1 MKTPD
6 SFLNSK
12 QNEPINNEP
21 SLEEKA
27 FVERIENL
35 KTNNDAKRM
44 IILTWKGLKPV
55 SELDFEKYDSENDPE
70 RLEKITE
77 TEKLLTDLGLFS
89 YRIQKELHGTRF
101 DKEGNRTPMIFY
113 EDNYRIS
120 KNKEYLQYFVD
131 HFGKKENHEITKKIG
146 NILGYPESAIE
157 AWNSPDRSLTILDP
171 KSEQHELYSNSEMAF
186 SKFRLSKQNWAEEFK
201 TIQKW
206 AQEIK
211 RLDPNLYEDTIQ
223 NYKRVISN
231 KEH

>member
-6 SFLNSK
+6 SFLNPK
-12 QNEPINNEP
+12 QNEPANNEP

-27 FVERIENL
+27 FIERIENL
-35 KTNNDAKRM
+35 KTNKDARRM

-55 SELDFEKYDSENDPE
+55 SELNFEKYDPENDPE
-70 RLEKITE
+70 RLKKITE

-89 YRIQKELHGTRF
+89 HRIQKELHGTRF
-101 DKEGNRTPMIFY
+101 DKEGNGTPMIFY

-131 HFGKKENHEITKKIG
+131 HFGKEEDHETTKKLG
-146 NILGYPESAIE
+146 TILGYPESAIE
-157 AWNSPDRSLTILDP
+157 AWNSPNRSLTILD
-171 KSEQHELYSNSEMAF
+171 KKNELYSRDEMAF
-186 SKFRLSKQNWAEEFK
+186 SKFRLSKQNWAKEFE

-211 RLDPNLYEDTIQ
+211 RLDPKLYEDTIQ
-223 NYKRVISN
+223 NYRRVISG